1 LNLAAGDKIVDIKD
15 LTAVSHKESNVK
27 IGTSE

>member
-1 LNLAAGDKIVDIKD
+1 LNLAAGDKIVNIENI
-15 LTAVSHKESNVK
+15 TGVSHKESNVK